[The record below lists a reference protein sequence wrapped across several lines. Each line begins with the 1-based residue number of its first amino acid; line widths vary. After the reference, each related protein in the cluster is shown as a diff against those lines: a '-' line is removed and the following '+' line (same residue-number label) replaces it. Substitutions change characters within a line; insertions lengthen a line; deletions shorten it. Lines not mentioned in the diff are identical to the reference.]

1 MSLLGTQGGRTSTAE
16 KSIKEGLLN
25 EEIAKLREVYQ
36 DSSTASEKVLA
47 VLRKIIAY
55 HKDNPNVPYD
65 DIASLNHFMEDLSSI
80 EDSFISL
87 IENCEADRELFV
99 SSVIFRDSDKQISTN
114 FFKKMMKSN
123 EDFKEKMNDTILRL
137 EKDIQALESNG
148 YHIYQLNLKPNNV
161 LSTLKKHYL

>member
-1 MSLLGTQGGRTSTAE
+1 MSLLGAQGGRTSTAE

-36 DSSTASEKVLA
+36 DSSTASERVLA

-55 HKDNPNVPYD
+55 HKANPDIPFD
-65 DIASLNHFMEDLSSI
+65 DIATLNHFMEDLSSI

-99 SSVIFRDSDKQISTN
+99 SSVIFRDSDKQLSTN
-114 FFKKMMKSN
+114 FFKKMMKSH
-123 EDFKEKMNDTILRL
+123 EDFKEKMNSSILRL
-137 EKDIQALESNG
+137 
-148 YHIYQLNLKPNNV
+148 
-161 LSTLKKHYL
+161 

>member
-1 MSLLGTQGGRTSTAE
+1 MSLLSAQGGRTSTAE

-36 DSSTASEKVLA
+36 DSSAASEKVLA

-55 HKDNPNVPYD
+55 HKENPNVPFD
-65 DIASLNHFMEDLSSI
+65 DISTLNHFMEDLSSI

-99 SSVIFRDSDKQISTN
+99 SSVIFRDSDKQLTTN
-114 FFKKMMKSN
+114 FFRKMIKSH
-123 EDFKEKMNDTILRL
+123 EDFKEKMNESILRL
-137 EKDIQALESNG
+137 
-148 YHIYQLNLKPNNV
+148 
-161 LSTLKKHYL
+161 